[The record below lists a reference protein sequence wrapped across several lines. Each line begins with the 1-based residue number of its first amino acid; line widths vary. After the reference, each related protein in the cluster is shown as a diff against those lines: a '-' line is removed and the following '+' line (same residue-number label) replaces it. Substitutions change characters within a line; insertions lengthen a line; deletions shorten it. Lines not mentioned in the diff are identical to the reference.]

1 MRGMKTVMLGLA
13 VTLIAVPGAQAAPV
27 EYAKVCNLYG
37 AGFWHVPG
45 ATDTCV
51 KIGLLFRSGG

>member
-1 MRGMKTVMLGLA
+1 LA